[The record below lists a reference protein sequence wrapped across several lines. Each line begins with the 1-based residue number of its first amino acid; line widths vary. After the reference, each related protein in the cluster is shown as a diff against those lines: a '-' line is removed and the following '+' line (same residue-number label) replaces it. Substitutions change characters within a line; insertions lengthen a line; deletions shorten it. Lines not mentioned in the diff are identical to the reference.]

1 MAVKDPAVMLRSMNH
16 LRVRGAVLVKVV
28 IAVAILLDSFVSDG
42 VFTRAE
48 IGLLPGTTFAQRNSP
63 RSAYDFKLLAYQP
76 VMRSMQKRTNPAH
89 RLLICA
95 GKPPSG
101 LLPFMT

>member
-16 LRVRGAVLVKVV
+16 LRVRGAVLTKVV
-28 IAVAILLDSFVSDG
+28 IAAAPILLDLFVSDG

-48 IGLLPGTTFAQRNSP
+48 IGLLPGTTFAQRNSN
-63 RSAYDFKLLAYQP
+63 QP
-76 VMRSMQKRTNPAH
+76 VMKWMQKRTNPAH
-89 RLLICA
+89 LLLTCA
-95 GKPPSG
+95 GQPPCG